1 MSPSVDNNPQTPPRD
16 EAACEV
22 HQALVQYLSRR
33 PDLGL
38 EKMLLNLALEPAS
51 PFDPQARRNF
61 KKGFV
66 LVLLIA
72 LGLAA
77 TFFYLNFLAGG
88 Q

>member
-1 MSPSVDNNPQTPPRD
+1 MSHCADNNPRTLARD
-16 EAACEV
+16 EAAREV

-38 EKMLLNLALEPAS
+38 DKMLLNLALEPAS

-66 LVLLIA
+66 LAILIV

-77 TFFYLNFLAGG
+77 TFFYFDFLAGG

>member
-1 MSPSVDNNPQTPPRD
+1 MRHSFDNNPQTPAHD
-16 EAACEV
+16 EPLRKV
-22 HQALVQYLSRR
+22 HQALVLYLSRR

-66 LVLLIA
+66 LALLIA
-72 LGLAA
+72 LGLVA
-77 TFFYLNFLAGG
+77 TFFYFNFFAGG

>member
-1 MSPSVDNNPQTPPRD
+1 MRHSVDNNPQTLPRD
-16 EAACEV
+16 EAAREI
-22 HQALVQYLSRR
+22 HQTLVLYLSRR

-66 LVLLIA
+66 LFLLVV

-77 TFFYLNFLAGG
+77 TFFYFNFLAGG

>member
-1 MSPSVDNNPQTPPRD
+1 MSHSVDNNPRTPARE
-16 EAACEV
+16 EAAREV

-51 PFDPQARRNF
+51 PFDPQARRSF

-66 LVLLIA
+66 LALLIA
-72 LGLAA
+72 LGLVA
-77 TFFYLNFLAGG
+77 TFFYFNFFAGG

>member
-1 MSPSVDNNPQTPPRD
+1 MRHSLDNNPQTPAHDVPLRK
-16 EAACEV
+16 V
-22 HQALVQYLSRR
+22 HQALVLYLSRL

-38 EKMLLNLALEPAS
+38 EKLLLNLALEPAS

-66 LVLLIA
+66 LFLLIV
-72 LGLAA
+72 LGLTA
-77 TFFYLNFLAGG
+77 TFIYFNFLAGG

>member
-1 MSPSVDNNPQTPPRD
+1 MRHSVDNNPQTPARHG
-16 EAACEV
+16 ATREV
-22 HQALVQYLSRR
+22 HRALVLYLSRR

-66 LVLLIA
+66 LFLLIV
-72 LGLAA
+72 LGLAS
-77 TFFYLNFLAGG
+77 TFVYFNFLAGG

>member
-1 MSPSVDNNPQTPPRD
+1 MRHSVDNNPQTLPRD
-16 EAACEV
+16 EAAREI
-22 HQALVQYLSRR
+22 HQALVKYLSRR

-66 LVLLIA
+66 LAILIA
-72 LGLAA
+72 LGLAV
-77 TFFYLNFLAGG
+77 TFFYFNFFAGG

>member
-1 MSPSVDNNPQTPPRD
+1 MRHSVDNNPQTLPPH
-16 EAACEV
+16 EAAREV
-22 HQALVQYLSRR
+22 HQALVEYLSRR

-66 LVLLIA
+66 LFLLIV
-72 LGLAA
+72 LGLAS
-77 TFFYLNFLAGG
+77 TFVYFTFLAGG

>member
-1 MSPSVDNNPQTPPRD
+1 MSHTVDTNPQTVARNEGARD
-16 EAACEV
+16 V
-22 HQALVQYLSRR
+22 DQALVQYLSRR

-66 LVLLIA
+66 LALLIA

-77 TFFYLNFLAGG
+77 TFLYFNFLIGG

>member
-1 MSPSVDNNPQTPPRD
+1 MSHTVDTNPQTVARNEGARD
-16 EAACEV
+16 V

-38 EKMLLNLALEPAS
+38 DKMLLNLGLEPAS

-66 LVLLIA
+66 LALLIA

-77 TFFYLNFLAGG
+77 TFLYFNFLIGG